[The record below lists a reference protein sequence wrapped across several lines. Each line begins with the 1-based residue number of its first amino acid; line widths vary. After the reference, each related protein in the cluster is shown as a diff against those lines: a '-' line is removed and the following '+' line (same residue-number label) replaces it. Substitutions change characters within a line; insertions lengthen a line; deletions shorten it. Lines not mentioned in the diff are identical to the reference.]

1 MADAKRASSPSV
13 ASVGGD
19 ESLASTAPVAPIE
32 GTTNTMTVAD
42 GGDTSGEES
51 EDTPEAKA
59 LAQSLCN
66 PLPLSYT
73 TIYSS
78 LSRS

>member
-13 ASVGGD
+13 GGD
-19 ESLASTAPVAPIE
+19 GSLESTAPVVPIE

-51 EDTPEAKA
+51 EETPEAKA
-59 LAQSLCN
+59 LAQGLCN